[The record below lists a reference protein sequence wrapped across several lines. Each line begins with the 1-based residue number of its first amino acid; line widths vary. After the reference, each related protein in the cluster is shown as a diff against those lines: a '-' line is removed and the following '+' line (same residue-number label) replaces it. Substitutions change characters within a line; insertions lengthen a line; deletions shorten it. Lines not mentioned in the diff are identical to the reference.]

1 MKKIL
6 FAFLL
11 SATAGVMSA
20 QTIAL
25 EPETLD
31 YGTVAI
37 QSDGYRTFTVKN
49 TGNKALVLSNVK
61 PSCGCTATDFTQT
74 PILPGQT
81 GSITVHYNT
90 ALPGA
95 FSKSIEVFSNDPEKE
110 RTTIFIKGIV
120 DKNAVPAPAAAPK
133 KASGK

>member
-61 PSCGCTATDFTQT
+61 PSCGCTATDFPQT

-81 GSITVHYNT
+81 GSITVQQY
-90 ALPGA
+90 
-95 FSKSIEVFSNDPEKE
+95 
-110 RTTIFIKGIV
+110 IFIVEGWIYILTLQLNLV
-120 DKNAVPAPAAAPK
+120 YDTE
-133 KASGK
+133 